1 MRELNGLVR
10 DDGHW
15 MDGFQDVTVLRD
27 LCAKLTRENGT
38 VYFID
43 AQEKMDQRLRK
54 VLKLQYV
61 RIVRI

>member
-1 MRELNGLVR
+1 
-10 DDGHW
+10 

-27 LCAKLTRENGT
+27 LCAKLMHENGT

-54 VLKLQYV
+54 GLKLHYV
-61 RIVRI
+61 RIVSI

>member
-1 MRELNGLVR
+1 
-10 DDGHW
+10 
-15 MDGFQDVTVLRD
+15 MDSRMSRY
-27 LCAKLTRENGT
+27 LCAKLMHENGT

-61 RIVRI
+61 RIVSI